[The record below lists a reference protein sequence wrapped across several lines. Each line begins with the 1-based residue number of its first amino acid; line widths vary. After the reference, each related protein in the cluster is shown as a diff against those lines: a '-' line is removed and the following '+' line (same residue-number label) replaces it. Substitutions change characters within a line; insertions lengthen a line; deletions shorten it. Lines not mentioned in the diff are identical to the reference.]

1 PAVFVMEN
9 VKGLL
14 SSELDGVKIFDLI
27 RRDLQNPS
35 TVFPEYKS
43 PSYKIYSLTTPP
55 NDEDNGHPLYKK
67 NLDYLIKA
75 EDYGVP
81 QKRHRVILLGIREDI
96 VTKPGIL
103 KKNTRISLKE
113 VINDLPALRSG
124 INRTFDRS

>member
-1 PAVFVMEN
+1 
-9 VKGLL
+9 
-14 SSELDGVKIFDLI
+14 
-27 RRDLQNPS
+27 
-35 TVFPEYKS
+35 

-124 INRTFDRS
+124 INRTFDRSEEIKRKVVINGKLQTKVKKKRFYNL